1 MLLMCAEDLPVLEG
15 FARGDTPSLSSLEA
29 WLEDVCNAPKEDNGR
44 DIYVSN
50 YQQEREFDIRVGAL
64 LSRRPKLTTQCD
76 QSTTLGLLYAQLELT
91 HEHLRAL

>member
-1 MLLMCAEDLPVLEG
+1 MLSLSYILTVQFAGAGRDGKDSVCMLLMCAEDLPVLEG

-64 LSRRPKLTTQCD
+64 HRRRP
-76 QSTTLGLLYAQLELT
+76 ELT
-91 HEHLRAL
+91 